1 MGKFLSKEENTR
13 NINDFYELS
22 QLVDAAVQSANK
34 YKSNDMEKYKE
45 FLNKDNKL
53 ALISLRKEL
62 ANIRRDLSNI
72 REYENKI
79 YASRDTGKWTPQTKK
94 NELMRLEAVRQKMLG
109 HEVQVKDGIDRRIQ
123 NMRKQGGL

>member
-1 MGKFLSKEENTR
+1 
-13 NINDFYELS
+13 
-22 QLVDAAVQSANK
+22 
-34 YKSNDMEKYKE
+34 MEKYKE